1 MSWPRLIC
9 PSIAVSIEHLYYSPD
24 AAMIP
29 AGHPSGLIAPDGNT
43 PRLAHRYPGSKR
55 IDRTK
60 PTATIRT

>member
-9 PSIAVSIEHLYYSPD
+9 PSIAVSIEHLYYSPS

-29 AGHPSGLIAPDGNT
+29 AGHPSGLIAPDGKT
-43 PRLAHRYPGSKR
+43 LRVAHGHRGPKR